1 MELRGDAPKIATY
14 GRRPI
19 PRRTDTIGPWLDILT
34 FLTWQGALI
43 NSALVYLFYRGT
55 TNPVHSE
62 STAEFLAL
70 PLSASFM
77 QTVRNAV
84 FPAVLIAMTSSHM
97 YLLVCALV
105 KHVLV
110 RAVWRNNPVLVKLAR
125 SEKDVKRLE
134 EVGVATDFKGQSR
147 KRSGRSIR

>member
-1 MELRGDAPKIATY
+1 MELRGDAIKIVTY

-55 TNPVHSE
+55 TNPVHST

-77 QTVRNAV
+77 QIVRSAV
-84 FPAVLIAMTSSHM
+84 FPAVLIAMMSSHM
-97 YLLVCALV
+97 YLTREAPACASG
-105 KHVLV
+105 
-110 RAVWRNNPVLVKLAR
+110 AA
-125 SEKDVKRLE
+125 E
-134 EVGVATDFKGQSR
+134 QSR
-147 KRSGRSIR
+147 GRETGTEREG